1 MNYGHGYKPNRSKYG
16 AKKVYYNGERF
27 DSKKE
32 LNRYKELLLIQ
43 KAGRIF
49 GLERQVKFE
58 LTPTVRGPE
67 RIGPRGGRKPGKV
80 ILDAASYVADF
91 TYYRSDTGE
100 FVVED
105 CKGFKTPDY
114 ILKKKFLYFLRGI
127 LIYET

>member
-1 MNYGHGYKPNRSKYG
+1 MNYGHGYSPKNSKYG

-32 LNRYKELLLIQ
+32 LNRYKELLMIQ

-49 GLERQVKFE
+49 GLDRQVKFE

-67 RIGPRGGRKPGKV
+67 RISPRGGRKPGKV

-114 ILKKKFLYFLRGI
+114 ILKKKFLYYLRGI

>member
-1 MNYGHGYKPNRSKYG
+1 MNYGHGYSPNRSKYG

-80 ILDAASYVADF
+80 ILDSASYVADF

>member
-1 MNYGHGYKPNRSKYG
+1 MNYGHGYKPSRSKYG

-32 LNRYKELLLIQ
+32 LNRYKELLMIQ

-67 RIGPRGGRKPGKV
+67 RIGPRGGRKPGNV

-105 CKGFKTPDY
+105 CKGYRTPEY
-114 ILKKKFLYFLRGI
+114 ILKKKFLYHLRGI
-127 LIYET
+127 MIYET

>member
-1 MNYGHGYKPNRSKYG
+1 MNYGHGYSPNRSKYG

-32 LNRYKELLLIQ
+32 LNRYKELLMIQ

-67 RIGPRGGRKPGKV
+67 RIGPRGGQKPGKV